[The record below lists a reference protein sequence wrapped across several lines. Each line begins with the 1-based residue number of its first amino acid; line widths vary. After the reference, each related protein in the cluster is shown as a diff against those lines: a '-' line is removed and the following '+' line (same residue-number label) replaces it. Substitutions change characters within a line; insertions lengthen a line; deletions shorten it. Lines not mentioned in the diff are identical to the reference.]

1 MSITAGS
8 LALQIGEPST
18 NPEAQ
23 AKNAVLIVRGYAC
36 VAPEK
41 TTVSATAEGIVNGKH
56 QSIPLKL
63 IPLSGESTYALT
75 RQWPTEGKW
84 VITLVEANPRFDLR
98 PSAIVKVDGDAIDW
112 AGITRS
118 SPRCIAKKPHWSA
131 LLKAGTAR
139 LLETYTSSMRAWST
153 ASSWRMSPIQ
163 TPRIW
168 FRTFFCEPYSNSLH
182 YEILRHSVD
191 GWLQSRDASPSMC
204 IASIGRSWIR
214 RMRRAALD
222 RMARHLKCWTCCEI
236 CPKHTAKL

>member
-1 MSITAGS
+1 MLMQHKTKVFGPGIALCAAMSLTAGS
-8 LALQIGEPST
+8 LALQIGKPST

-118 SPRCIAKKPHWSA
+118 S
-131 LLKAGTAR
+131 
-139 LLETYTSSMRAWST
+139 
-153 ASSWRMSPIQ
+153 
-163 TPRIW
+163 TP
-168 FRTFFCEPYSNSLH
+168 
-182 YEILRHSVD
+182 
-191 GWLQSRDASPSMC
+191 PSEEQ
-204 IASIGRSWIR
+204 IE
-214 RMRRAALD
+214 AALNTTSV
-222 RMARHLKCWTCCEI
+222 AS
-236 CPKHTAKL
+236 KL